1 MFDAKSY
8 WLSRAVFQTG
18 LALVYLIAFVCALN
32 QFLPL
37 LGEHGL
43 LPAPDFIR
51 QVPFREAPSLF
62 YLYPKDVAF
71 VSAAVLGILLSAFAA
86 TGLSERSGNWVS
98 MPVWS
103 LLWILYLSF
112 VNVGQDF
119 YAFGWES
126 ILLEAGFF
134 AIFLGSRKFEPSR
147 IVLWLL
153 RWLEFRVMFGAGLIK
168 LRGDPCWRDY
178 TCLDYHYETQPIP
191 NPLSYSFHWGANW
204 SHRLGVGFNHIA
216 ELIVPFGYFLPQPAA
231 GLAGVITILFQIF
244 VSFKPAKVIA
254 PSVAWRLGT
263 AILAVVVMFLSINP
277 IRNMV
282 SSNQV
287 MNTIYNPLHLVG
299 TYGAFGS
306 ISRTRNE
313 VILEG
318 TDEALITP
326 ATKWKE
332 YEFYGKPGDLSR
344 TPPQIA
350 PYHLRLDWQMWF
362 AAMSDYSQ
370 NPWFLHLVEK
380 LLQADPATIN
390 LIRNDP
396 FGYRRPHYIRAELY
410 QYHFTTEE
418 EKRQTGFTWNRKL
431 LSTYLP
437 PVSLDSPEFQKV
449 LKLQGWQ

>member
-1 MFDAKSY
+1 
-8 WLSRAVFQTG
+8 
-18 LALVYLIAFVCALN
+18 
-32 QFLPL
+32 
-37 LGEHGL
+37 
-43 LPAPDFIR
+43 
-51 QVPFREAPSLF
+51 
-62 YLYPKDVAF
+62 
-71 VSAAVLGILLSAFAA
+71 
-86 TGLSERSGNWVS
+86 
-98 MPVWS
+98 
-103 LLWILYLSF
+103 
-112 VNVGQDF
+112 
-119 YAFGWES
+119 
-126 ILLEAGFF
+126 
-134 AIFLGSRKFEPSR
+134 
-147 IVLWLL
+147 
-153 RWLEFRVMFGAGLIK
+153 
-168 LRGDPCWRDY
+168 
-178 TCLDYHYETQPIP
+178 
-191 NPLSYSFHWGANW
+191 
-204 SHRLGVGFNHIA
+204 
-216 ELIVPFGYFLPQPAA
+216 
-231 GLAGVITILFQIF
+231 VITILFQIF
-244 VSFKPAKVIA
+244 VMAGGNFSFLNVLTMVLAIPMLNDRFFAIMLSFKPAKVIA